1 MPGLGDR
8 SAQSVN
14 IETNGGR
21 VDFVC
26 SIRCPRTT
34 FARARA
40 GIMDMRG
47 KRAARAYRNFVVEST
62 WDRHMQT
69 LLLAAV
75 ACAVSLA
82 SMTITAAAAAPV
94 LKSTSV
100 ATREKCE

>member
-1 MPGLGDR
+1 M
-8 SAQSVN
+8 
-14 IETNGGR
+14 
-21 VDFVC
+21 C

-40 GIMDMRG
+40 RIMDMRG

-82 SMTITAAAAAPV
+82 RHPTPLTLPFLTEEDAFGGGARARWRARSGGCSSRAGWA
-94 LKSTSV
+94 S
-100 ATREKCE
+100 